1 MHSSGLKYQE
11 ATYSLCTASDAT
23 VLILLQKYWCLVLEN
38 CPGLALGCLVAQ
50 LCPTLCDSINCSPLG
65 SSVYG
70 IIRARVLEWVA
81 ISSSRGSSSTQG
93 LNPCLLWLLHWQ
105 VNSLPLSH
113 LGNPAVDVR
122 SKNLIEG
129 FWRQKMKFW
138 ALFSV
143 IGLKFVTE
151 GLRRVDQ

>member
-11 ATYSLCTASDAT
+11 ATCSLCTTSGAAA
-23 VLILLQKYWCLVLEN
+23 LILLQKYWCLVLEN

-50 LCPTLCDSINCSPLG
+50 LCLTLCDSMDCCPPG
-65 SSVYG
+65 SSLWDYPSKSTGVGCHFLLQG
-70 IIRARVLEWVA
+70 IFL
-81 ISSSRGSSSTQG
+81 TQG
-93 LNPCLLWLLHWQ
+93 LNLWLLHWQ
-105 VNSLPLSH
+105 VDSLPLSH

-122 SKNLIEG
+122 SKIWLEG

-138 ALFSV
+138 SLFSAV
-143 IGLKFVTE
+143 GLKFVTE